1 MSKLIICSVCGGM
14 NIQTERRPDGDRH
27 CLSCGSRW
35 KIGDEQVSKKPT
47 LFDRLTASPE
57 VLAENLLHCIFYP
70 HGRRWISTVIVWKE
84 FEDKKE
90 AYAATVAKL
99 KEVCDE

>member
-27 CLSCGSRW
+27 CLDCGSRW
-35 KIGDEQVSKKPT
+35 KIGSDQESHPPT
-47 LFDRLTASPE
+47 VFARITASPE
-57 VLAENLLHCIFYP
+57 VLAEKLVYWEHDDWGSGWTSNLIDEVYNTE
-70 HGRRWISTVIVWKE
+70 S
-84 FEDKKE
+84 E
-90 AYAATVAKL
+90 AIAATVAKL